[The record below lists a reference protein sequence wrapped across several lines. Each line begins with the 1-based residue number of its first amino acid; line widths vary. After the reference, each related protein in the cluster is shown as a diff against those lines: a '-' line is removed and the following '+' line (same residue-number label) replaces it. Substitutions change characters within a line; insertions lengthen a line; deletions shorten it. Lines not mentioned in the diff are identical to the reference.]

1 MTETEWIITIVVWA
15 IIGLAIGVAAGGGV
29 IWWWQHSRGKNRLR
43 AQSAQHEA
51 SLADVKAEH
60 DKNVADLQ
68 SQHREKEA
76 ELDKEIAVLNSRLE
90 QAASARELLES
101 AKAQFSESAKLTA
114 VEALQSNN
122 QQFLDLAKENFGAT
136 LETAQREL
144 DQRHQQ
150 FQELVKPLSEN
161 YSQLTD
167 TFQTTATAALQ
178 NNSKQ
183 FLELAQENWGKTL
196 ESAKSEFHQ
205 RHQQFQELV
214 KPLADSYASLTP
226 QIKTLTEQVTAVT
239 SETAKLAGALK
250 GDNRAVGNWG
260 EIQLHR
266 VVEMAGMT
274 AHCDFA
280 EQQTIGNSQDRPDL
294 TVNLPEG
301 RAVVVDAKASTAA
314 FLEVSEAPDD
324 DAAQAAYVRH
334 ANALRTQVDSLSRKN
349 YGDKV
354 DGSLDFVVM
363 FVPGDQFLA
372 AALNANAGLIEYA
385 MAQRIA
391 IATPASLIAML
402 WAVANG
408 WQQYEIAQNAEEI
421 RRIGGEMHQSL
432 VEFLKTYATV
442 EQRIRQTVD
451 AFNRSV
457 RVMEGQVLE
466 PARDMAEMG
475 VGNADDLKPVKQVT
489 RGLRQLPSV
498 VLHDSEQVA

>member
-1 MTETEWIITIVVWA
+1 MTETAWILTIVVWA
-15 IIGLAIGVAAGGGV
+15 IITLVIGLTVGGGAA
-29 IWWWQHSRGKNRLR
+29 WWWQHSRGKRRLV
-43 AQSAQHEA
+43 AQAAQHATSISE
-51 SLADVKAEH
+51 LKAGH
-60 DKNVADLQ
+60 DKSVADLQ
-68 SQHREKEA
+68 SQHRDKEA
-76 ELDKEIAVLNSRLE
+76 DLGREIAVLNSRLE
-90 QAASARELLES
+90 QAASTRDLLES
-101 AKAQFSESAKLTA
+101 TKTQFSEAAKLTA
-114 VEALQSNN
+114 AEALQNNN
-122 QQFLDLAKENFGAT
+122 QQFLDLAKQNFGAT

-161 YSQLTD
+161 YAQLTD

-196 ESAKSEFHQ
+196 ESAKNEFHQ

-214 KPLADSYASLTP
+214 KPLADSYTNLNP
-226 QIKTLTEQVTAVT
+226 QIRTLTEQVTAINGST
-239 SETAKLAGALK
+239 ERLAGALK

-260 EIQLHR
+260 ELQLQL
-266 VVEMAGMT
+266 VIEKAGMT
-274 AHCDFA
+274 AYCDFA

-294 TVNLPEG
+294 IVNLPEG

-314 FLEVSEAPDD
+314 FLEVSEATDN
-324 DAAQAAYVRH
+324 DAAQSAYTRH
-334 ANALRTQVDSLSRKN
+334 ANALRAQVDDLSRKN

-372 AALNANAGLIEYA
+372 AALNANPGLVEYA
-385 MAQRIA
+385 MTRRVA

-421 RRIGGEMHQSL
+421 RRIGAEMHHSL
-432 VEFLKTYATV
+432 TEFIKTYATV

-466 PARDMAEMG
+466 PAREMAGMG
-475 VGNADDLKPVKQVT
+475 VGNADDLKSVKPVT
-489 RGLRQLPSV
+489 RGLRQLPSII
-498 VLHDSEQVA
+498 LDDSEQVA